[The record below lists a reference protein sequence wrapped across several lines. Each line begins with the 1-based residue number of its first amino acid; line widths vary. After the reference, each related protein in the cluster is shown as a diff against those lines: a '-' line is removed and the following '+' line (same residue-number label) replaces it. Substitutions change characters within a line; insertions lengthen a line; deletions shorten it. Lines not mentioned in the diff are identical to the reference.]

1 MVESDQGL
9 EPERQERGGKS
20 SGESNNGRITRPLH
34 KYYDHIYT
42 NHPSGGQSKGKGKA
56 VEGVETLKLSEESN
70 YYEHHAHEHDN
81 NARRSP
87 KGKEKEVVDWSTAV
101 GPHTRYLPGCSGGQ
115 PKEKQIVS
123 NAMMQAYVKM
133 RGPCMG
139 GAEDPL
145 FEWIRLREDLPVR
158 NPAPGHKKDVS
169 RMLDLIDKSLEETN
183 MGGDSPRD
191 AVFEVERPHVDH
203 IHVPEGM
210 DTSIHALTASCA
222 DFEFEDEDDEDDEE
236 ADATGGRV
244 SPCTFLAWSKGCTR
258 WDDSA
263 AKVPH
268 ESIAATHQR
277 QRPPTPPPAD
287 DVPAPATPPRDRYPH
302 WYNEFEDQYDAV
314 DGEPLT
320 PRYHVPTEPS
330 IVYTPPGVGPLDLQG
345 PEFQAQYAR
354 MAPLDAWDLRRHQFG
369 GPTRDQDV
377 EPSGHDERY
386 TWDEIEAVA
395 SQPQP
400 FGRLGTFRG
409 VDLRDYLSAQWAGVA
424 ANDAAAAAAQ
434 AQAADQEARVA
445 ALERDAAALRGVY
458 LPALRRRRAW
468 RARRGRIAEHLVR
481 HHAEAQARLNASFYG
496 LCRQRARRDRAAA
509 RLEALELEVGALCL
523 AEGLACPQD
532 VYDEVDGTGAA
543 AAEAGPSAQVE
554 EGDAAIG
561 GAGVGGWRE
570 RGRLRIEVP
579 PTDL

>member
-1 MVESDQGL
+1 MGDSDQGS
-9 EPERQERGGKS
+9 EPERQRYDGKNSGGSKD
-20 SGESNNGRITRPLH
+20 GKVARPLH
-34 KYYDHIYT
+34 TYYDHIYP
-42 NHPSGGQSKGKGKA
+42 NHPPAGQSKGKGKA
-56 VEGVETLKLSEESN
+56 VERIATPKLREEETN
-70 YYEHHAHEHDN
+70 YYEHAHEHDN

-87 KGKEKEVVDWSTAV
+87 KGKGKEEVADWSTAV
-101 GPHTRYLPGCSGGQ
+101 GPHAHYLPGCSGGKQ
-115 PKEKQIVS
+115 KEKQVVS

-203 IHVPEGM
+203 IRVPEGM

-222 DFEFEDEDDEDDEE
+222 EFEFEDDEDEDDEE

-268 ESIAATHQR
+268 DSIAATHQR
-277 QRPPTPPPAD
+277 QRPSTPTPSTA
-287 DVPAPATPPRDRYPH
+287 AATATPPRDRYPH
-302 WYNEFEDQYDAV
+302 WYNEFEDQYDAI

-330 IVYTPPGVGPLDLQG
+330 IVYTPPGVDPLDLQE
-345 PEFQAQYAR
+345 PEFQAQYTR
-354 MAPLDAWDLRRHQFG
+354 MAPLAAWDMRRHRFG
-369 GPTRDQDV
+369 GPATDQDV
-377 EPSGHDERY
+377 EPSGQDERF
-386 TWDEIEAVA
+386 TWDEIEAA
-395 SQPQP
+395 AQQPQA
-400 FGRLGTFRG
+400 FGHLGTFRG
-409 VDLRDYLSAQWAGVA
+409 ADLRSYLSLQWR
-424 ANDAAAAAAQ
+424 AAATNEAAEAAAH
-434 AQAADQEARVA
+434 AEASEQEARIA

-468 RARRGRIAEHLVR
+468 RARRGRIADLLAR
-481 HHAEAQARLNASFYG
+481 HHTEAQARLNASFHR

-509 RLEALELEVGALCL
+509 RLDALELEVAALCL
-523 AEGLACPQD
+523 AEGLECPQD
-532 VYDEVDGTGAA
+532 VYDEVDGTGT
-543 AAEAGPSAQVE
+543 GTGNAQVE
-554 EGDAAIG
+554 EAP
-561 GAGVGGWRE
+561 GAW
-570 RGRLRIEVP
+570 RGRGPLRIEVP
-579 PTDL
+579 PTEV